1 MHEKFSSECWIFNTN
16 AISADFA
23 SQIAIQTSG
32 SLLNSEYR
40 NSISARKITEVRF
53 STEKF
58 SFESKKIRQIKKLFA
73 WKQKKAE
80 DKQRKI
86 EDESRGIKT
95 DLHKEEQYID
105 ATAETEEWKP

>member
-1 MHEKFSSECWIFNTN
+1 MKPGNKRFTSELFV
-16 AISADFA
+16 
-23 SQIAIQTSG
+23 SQIDLYLFVIKNDRT
-32 SLLNSEYR
+32 NF
-40 NSISARKITEVRF
+40 RKDIF
-53 STEKF
+53 
-58 SFESKKIRQIKKLFA
+58 Q
-73 WKQKKAE
+73 KAE